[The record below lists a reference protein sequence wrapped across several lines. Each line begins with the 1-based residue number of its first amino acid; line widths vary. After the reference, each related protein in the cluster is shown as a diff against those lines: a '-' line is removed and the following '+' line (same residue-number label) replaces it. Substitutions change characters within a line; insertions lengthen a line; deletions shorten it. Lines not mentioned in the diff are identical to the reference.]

1 MTSGAL
7 GPLPSLERWQEQV
20 REAMTESDPARPRLR
35 WERRDDF
42 TRWDLHGDC
51 PRCGDHTSKLVS
63 GVVVSDAAFESV
75 TLIELAMAC
84 ACEVEHRAGH
94 RGCGAGHGLY
104 ITVPAPGA

>member
-7 GPLPSLERWQEQV
+7 GPLPSFERWQEQV
-20 REAMTESDPARPRLR
+20 REAMTADDPARPRLR

-51 PRCGDHTSKLVS
+51 PRCRDHTSKLVS
-63 GVVVSDAAFESV
+63 GVVAADTTFEAGTRV
-75 TLIELAMAC
+75 ELLMAC
-84 ACEVEHRAGH
+84 ACEVEHRAGQ
-94 RGCGAGHGLY
+94 RGCGAGEAMY